1 MAKKSNKE
9 KVVTTPTEKKNT
21 KHVKVVKTIK
31 KVNPNNDE
39 IINDIPVYNHYTSTV
54 CYSNNICPANKECT
68 DTSLLCKIKC
78 FFKNLFN

>member
-39 IINDIPVYNHYTSTV
+39 IINDIPVYKHYPNTV
-54 CYSNNICPANKECT
+54 PNNVCPANKECT

>member
-9 KVVTTPTEKKNT
+9 KVVTTSTEKKNPQN
-21 KHVKVVKTIK
+21 VKVVKTIK

-39 IINDIPVYNHYTSTV
+39 IINDVPVYKHYTVKECNS
-54 CYSNNICPANKECT
+54 SSCPVNRECT
-68 DTSLLCKIKC
+68 DTSLWCKIKC